1 MYYDEDN
8 NEDSTLLGR
17 LTELNRSL
25 SQMMRNTSERQIVDE
40 LTTYRIAIK
49 TTLNILTKKQKQT
62 RSLSASEYED
72 ELEKGN
78 L

>member
-1 MYYDEDN
+1 MEN
-8 NEDSTLLGR
+8 NTLEAR
-17 LTELNRSL
+17 LISLNQAL
-25 SQMMRNTSERQIVDE
+25 SQMMRNTSERQIIDE
-40 LTTYRIAIK
+40 LTTYRIAIQN
-49 TTLNILTKKQKQT
+49 TLKILTKKQRQT

>member
-1 MYYDEDN
+1 MSN
-8 NEDSTLLGR
+8 NTLEHR
-17 LTELNRSL
+17 LISLQQAL
-25 SQMMRNTSERQIVDE
+25 SQMMRNTSERQVVED
-40 LTTYRIAIK
+40 LTTYRLAIQ
-49 TTLNILTKKQKQT
+49 TTLKVLTKKQKQT

>member
-1 MYYDEDN
+1 MSN
-8 NEDSTLLGR
+8 NTLEHR
-17 LTELNRSL
+17 LISLNQAL

-40 LTTYRIAIK
+40 LTTYRIAVQN
-49 TTLNILTKKQKQT
+49 TLKVLTKKQKQT

>member
-1 MYYDEDN
+1 
-8 NEDSTLLGR
+8 
-17 LTELNRSL
+17 
-25 SQMMRNTSERQIVDE
+25 MMRNTSERQIVDE

>member
-1 MYYDEDN
+1 MSN
-8 NEDSTLLGR
+8 NTLEHR
-17 LTELNRSL
+17 LISLQQAL
-25 SQMMRNTSERQIVDE
+25 SQMMRNTSERQIVED
-40 LTTYRIAIK
+40 LSTYRLAIQ
-49 TTLNILTKKQKQT
+49 TTLKVLTKKQKQT

>member
-1 MYYDEDN
+1 MYYDDDAN
-8 NEDSTLLGR
+8 ADSSLMSR
-17 LTELNRSL
+17 LTELNKAL

-78 L
+78 F

>member
-1 MYYDEDN
+1 MSN
-8 NEDSTLLGR
+8 NTLKQR
-17 LTELNRSL
+17 LISLQQAL
-25 SQMMRNTSERQIVDE
+25 SQMMRNTSERQIVED
-40 LTTYRIAIK
+40 LTTYRLAIQ
-49 TTLNILTKKQKQT
+49 TTLKVLTKKQKQT

>member
-1 MYYDEDN
+1 MSN
-8 NEDSTLLGR
+8 NTIEHR
-17 LTELNRSL
+17 LINLQQAL

-49 TTLNILTKKQKQT
+49 TSLNILTKKQKQT

-78 L
+78 F

>member
-1 MYYDEDN
+1 MSN
-8 NEDSTLLGR
+8 NTLEHR
-17 LTELNRSL
+17 LISLHQAL
-25 SQMMRNTSERQIVDE
+25 SQMMRNTSERKIVDE
-40 LTTYRIAIK
+40 LTTYRLAIQ
-49 TTLNILTKKQKQT
+49 TTLKVLTKKQKQT